1 MTHTNRR
8 KKGSRSKSSASEEPN
23 SMPENINDLKPIVAE
38 FIDRYKRLENEE
50 QELKLQ
56 KKELVEEYADK
67 LDTKTLKL
75 AMKEVELRAKVER
88 KHYFDLFVHVLGG
101 EVD

>member
-1 MTHTNRR
+1 MTSR
-8 KKGSRSKSSASEEPN
+8 KKHSRKGASEQPN
-23 SMPENINDLKPIVAE
+23 NMPENLNDLKPIVSE
-38 FIDRYKRLENEE
+38 FIDRYRRLENEE
-50 QELKLQ
+50 VELREQ
-56 KKELVEEYADK
+56 KKRLVDEFSDK

-75 AMKEVELRAKVER
+75 AMKEVELRSKVER

>member
-8 KKGSRSKSSASEEPN
+8 KKKSSAGSEEPN
-23 SMPENINDLKPIVAE
+23 SMPENINDLKPIVTE

>member
-1 MTHTNRR
+1 MTTGRR
-8 KKGSRSKSSASEEPN
+8 KNRKQHGGAEQPN
-23 SMPENINDLKPIVAE
+23 NMPENINDLKPIVTE
-38 FIDRYKRLENEE
+38 FIDRYRTLENEE
-50 QELKLQ
+50 LELKQQ
-56 KKELVEEYADK
+56 KKELVEEYSDK

-75 AMKEVELRAKVER
+75 AMKEVELRSKVER

>member
-8 KKGSRSKSSASEEPN
+8 KKKSAAGSEEPN
-23 SMPENINDLKPIVAE
+23 SMPENINDLKPIVTE

-56 KKELVEEYADK
+56 KKELVDEYADK

>member
-1 MTHTNRR
+1 MISR
-8 KKGSRSKSSASEEPN
+8 KKHSRKGASEQPN
-23 SMPENINDLKPIVAE
+23 NMPENLNDLKPIVSE
-38 FIDRYKRLENEE
+38 FIDRYRRLENEE
-50 QELKLQ
+50 VELREQ
-56 KKELVEEYADK
+56 KKQLVDEFSDK

-75 AMKEVELRAKVER
+75 AMKEVELRSKVER

>member
-1 MTHTNRR
+1 MNNHRKHSRR
-8 KKGSRSKSSASEEPN
+8 KSQAEEPN
-23 SMPENINDLKPIVAE
+23 NMPENLNDLKPIVTE
-38 FIDRYKRLENEE
+38 FIDRYRRLENEE
-50 QELKLQ
+50 QELKEQ
-56 KKELVEEYADK
+56 KKELVDEYSDK

>member
-1 MTHTNRR
+1 
-8 KKGSRSKSSASEEPN
+8 
-23 SMPENINDLKPIVAE
+23 MPENLNDLKPIVSE
-38 FIDRYKRLENEE
+38 FIDRYRRLENEE
-50 QELKLQ
+50 VELREQ
-56 KKELVEEYADK
+56 KKQLVDEFSDK

-75 AMKEVELRAKVER
+75 AMKEVELRSKVER

>member
-1 MTHTNRR
+1 
-8 KKGSRSKSSASEEPN
+8 
-23 SMPENINDLKPIVAE
+23 MPENLNDLKPIVSE
-38 FIDRYKRLENEE
+38 FIERYRRLENEE
-50 QELKLQ
+50 VELREQ
-56 KKELVEEYADK
+56 KKQLVDEFSDK

-75 AMKEVELRAKVER
+75 AMKEVELRSKVER

>member
-1 MTHTNRR
+1 MTHYKKR
-8 KKGSRSKSSASEEPN
+8 KGSKKEEPN
-23 SMPENINDLKPIVAE
+23 NMPENLDDLKPIVSE
-38 FIDRYKRLENEE
+38 FIERYKRLENEA
-50 QELKLQ
+50 QELKEQ
-56 KKELVEEYADK
+56 QKELIEEFSDK

-101 EVD
+101 EMVD

>member
-1 MTHTNRR
+1 MSNSKRR
-8 KKGSRSKSSASEEPN
+8 GRKGSKSEEPN
-23 SMPENINDLKPIVAE
+23 SMPENINDLKPIVTE
-38 FIDRYKRLENEE
+38 FIERFKRLENEE
-50 QELKLQ
+50 AELKLQ
-56 KKELVEEYADK
+56 KNELIAEYSDK

>member
-1 MTHTNRR
+1 MTQTNRR
-8 KKGSRSKSSASEEPN
+8 KKKSAGSEEPN
-23 SMPENINDLKPIVAE
+23 NMPENINDLKPIVTE
-38 FIDRYKRLENEE
+38 FIERFRQLENEE

-56 KKELVEEYADK
+56 KNELIEQYADK

-75 AMKEVELRAKVER
+75 AMKEVALRAKVER